1 MTVQHELS
9 AQARNFNWLLTSFV
23 EGTSGVTLAVA
34 VSSDGLLMAM
44 SNSIDRAAAEQLS
57 AIIAGMTSLAEST
70 ARCFGARR
78 ARPGDHRHAG
88 RVPLRVVGV
97 RREQPRRVAS
107 RGCDIGS
114 VGYQMMLLVERVGV
128 GAEPALVAELKES
141 VLTVSTGR
149 ARVGRYEMRRTSA
162 ATCMISYVRSS

>member
-44 SNSIDRAAAEQLS
+44 SNSIDRATAEQLS
-57 AIIAGMTSLAEST
+57 AIIAGMASLGHST
-70 ARCFGARR
+70 ARCFGLGGLDQVIIALQ
-78 ARPGDHRHAG
+78 GGFLFVSSVSDG
-88 RVPLRVVGV
+88 SSLGV
-97 RREQPRRVAS
+97 LAS

-114 VGYQMMLLVERVGV
+114 VGYQIGLLVERAGSVLT
-128 GAEPALVAELKES
+128 PALVAELKES
-141 VLTVSTGR
+141 VLS
-149 ARVGRYEMRRTSA
+149 
-162 ATCMISYVRSS
+162 